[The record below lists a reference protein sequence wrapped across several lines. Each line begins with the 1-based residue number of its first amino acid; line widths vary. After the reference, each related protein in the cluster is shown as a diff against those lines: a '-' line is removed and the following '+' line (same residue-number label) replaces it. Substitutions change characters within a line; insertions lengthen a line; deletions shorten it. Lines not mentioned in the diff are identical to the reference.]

1 VKNRYIGRTF
11 IMPGQAMRQR
21 SLHFKIHPIDLEFKG
36 NNVLLVDD
44 SIVRGNTSRKIVE
57 MAREAGAKKVYFA
70 SASPPVTGPCPY
82 GVDIPT
88 TEELIGANHTIDEVR
103 AFIGADGLFYA
114 KVDDMVKSIRA
125 GNRTLKQ
132 LCTGCF
138 NGRYPTP
145 EVNKKLLLEM
155 ATVRNTTRDAGI
167 EAEEPAGAMTMI

>member
-1 VKNRYIGRTF
+1 MACDRNFRGAHDCASRT
-11 IMPGQAMRQR
+11 QR
-21 SLHFKIHPIDLEFKG
+21 TAHFSQYFVCRRAACG
-36 NNVLLVDD
+36 
-44 SIVRGNTSRKIVE
+44 RGNTSRKIVE

-167 EAEEPAGAMTMI
+167 EAEEPAGALAWLW